1 MDDVK
6 EPKVGASRSVKV
18 ARMLTLISNV
28 DIKTRLTLCFVL
40 IVALMSVGT
49 GILLWQSHVMLT
61 QANRLKEMDEQFM
74 DVQRVH
80 ALVLSFRHESEQL
93 VRARNLARM
102 QQEAPAL
109 RNQLNE
115 SLKQTQAVFRGIEP
129 INILD
134 PTVLPT
140 LETIQG
146 SLPSQFDSLTTL
158 ASLADWDAQRQR
170 IEQPVEA
177 LQNLSA
183 DLVDTASRD
192 IQEKR
197 LQAIRQIERAQNRI
211 AFILAG
217 VGGLTIMVAA
227 ILGFAITQSI
237 TRPLR
242 SLVSGA
248 SALASGEFGHHIPVQ
263 GRDELAH
270 LSQVFN
276 QTSVKLQDLYE
287 NLQRSEQELR
297 DAINAVPALIWRT
310 SPDGEVDFINERLQ
324 QFVGIPSE
332 DIRGWN
338 RSVLHPYDRARFFD
352 EWRAAVKD
360 GRQNEDEVRVRRA
373 DGKYCWFLI
382 RNVPL
387 RNEAGNI
394 IKWYG
399 TGIEIEDRK
408 RAEEERQRLSQLE
421 ADLAQ
426 LNRISMMS
434 ELAASL
440 AHEIR
445 QPIAAAAA
453 NATACVRWLRR
464 ETPDL
469 DKAAWSASRVASDV
483 TTASD
488 IIERVRSL
496 YRGGAAKREPI
507 DVNKII
513 QEMIVLLRDAANRNS
528 ISILTELHTG
538 LPMIAADRVQ
548 LQQVLMNLMLN
559 GIEAMKDT
567 EGELTV
573 ISRRTED
580 GEILI
585 AVSDSGNGLPV
596 DGSEHLFAAFFTTK
610 PQGTGMGLSISRR
623 IIESHGGRLWASA
636 NTVGGATFQFTLPNE
651 ANASS
656 PSNGDSGANSE

>member
-1 MDDVK
+1 MISLVSR
-6 EPKVGASRSVKV
+6 VG
-18 ARMLTLISNV
+18 IN
-28 DIKTRLTLCFVL
+28 TRLTLGFVL
-40 IVALMSVGT
+40 IIVFMSVAT
-49 GILLWQSHVMLT
+49 GILLWQSRVMRT

-74 DVQRVH
+74 EVQRADAFLLSVH
-80 ALVLSFRHESEQL
+80 SESEHL
-93 VRARNLARM
+93 VKAQDLARLL
-102 QQEAPAL
+102 QEAPVL
-109 RNQLNE
+109 RNRL
-115 SLKQTQAVFRGIEP
+115 SDSRRQTEAVFRGIDP
-129 INILD
+129 NNILD

-146 SLPSQFDSLTTL
+146 LLPSQVDSLAAL
-158 ASLADWDAQRQR
+158 ASVGDWEALSER
-170 IEQPVEA
+170 IEQPLEPFES
-177 LQNLSA
+177 LSA
-183 DLVDTASRD
+183 ELVATASRD
-192 IQEKR
+192 LRNKR
-197 LQAIRQIERAQNRI
+197 SEAAREIESAQIRTL
-211 AFILAG
+211 FILPS
-217 VGGLTIMVAA
+217 VGGLTIIVAA
-227 ILGFAITQSI
+227 LLGFSITQSI

-242 SLVSGA
+242 SLVDGT
-248 SALASGEFGHHIPVQ
+248 SALAKGEFGQQIFVQ

-270 LSQVFN
+270 LSRVFN
-276 QTSVKLQDLYE
+276 QTTIKLQHLYE
-287 NLQRSEQELR
+287 NHRRSEQELR
-297 DAINAVPALIWRT
+297 DVINAVPALIWRA

-324 QFVGIPSE
+324 QFVGIPPE
-332 DIRGWN
+332 DIGGWN
-338 RSVLHPYDRARFFD
+338 RSVIHPDDRARLLA

-360 GRQNEDEVRVRRA
+360 GRQNEDEARVRRA
-373 DGKYCWFLI
+373 DGRYCWFLI

-394 IKWYG
+394 VKWYG

-408 RAEEERQRLSQLE
+408 RAEEERQRLDQLE

-453 NATACVRWLRR
+453 NATACVRWLHR
-464 ETPDL
+464 EIPDI
-469 DKAAWSASRVASDV
+469 DKATWSAARVARDV

-496 YRGGAAKREPI
+496 YRGGTVKREPV
-507 DVNKII
+507 DVNKVI
-513 QEMIVLLRDAANRNS
+513 QEMIELLRDTANRNS
-528 ISILTELHTG
+528 ISIFTKLDSG
-538 LPMIAADRVQ
+538 LPMIAADRIQ

-559 GIEAMKDT
+559 AIEAMKDL

-573 ISRRTED
+573 ISRRTEE

-585 AVSDSGNGLPV
+585 AVSDSGSGFPAN
-596 DGSEHLFAAFFTTK
+596 GSEHLFAAFFTTK

-623 IIESHGGRLWASA
+623 IVESHGGRLWASA
-636 NTVGGATFQFTLPNE
+636 NTIHGATFQFTLPSE

-656 PSNGDSGANSE
+656 PFTV

>member
-1 MDDVK
+1 MISLVSR
-6 EPKVGASRSVKV
+6 VG
-18 ARMLTLISNV
+18 IN
-28 DIKTRLTLCFVL
+28 TRLTLGFVL
-40 IVALMSVGT
+40 IIVLMSVAI
-49 GILLWQSHVMLT
+49 GILLWQSRVMRT
-61 QANRLKEMDEQFM
+61 QGNRLKEMDQQFM
-74 DVQRVH
+74 EVQRAH
-80 ALVLSFRHESEQL
+80 AFLLSFHNESQQL
-93 VRARNLARM
+93 VKARDLARLL
-102 QQEAPAL
+102 QEAPVL
-109 RNQLNE
+109 RNQL
-115 SLKQTQAVFRGIEP
+115 SDSRRQTETVFRGIDP
-129 INILD
+129 NNILD

-146 SLPSQFDSLTTL
+146 LLPSQVDSLAAL
-158 ASLADWDAQRQR
+158 ASVGDWEALRQR
-170 IEQPVEA
+170 IEQPLEPFES
-177 LQNLSA
+177 LSA
-183 DLVDTASRD
+183 ELVATASRD
-192 IQEKR
+192 LRNKR
-197 LQAIRQIERAQNRI
+197 AEAAREIESAQVRTL
-211 AFILAG
+211 FILPAI
-217 VGGLTIMVAA
+217 GGLTIIVTAL
-227 ILGFAITQSI
+227 LGFSITQSI

-242 SLVSGA
+242 SLVDGTSG
-248 SALASGEFGHHIPVQ
+248 LAKGEFGQQISVQ

-270 LSQVFN
+270 LSRVFN
-276 QTSVKLQDLYE
+276 QTSINLQQLYE
-287 NLQRSEQELR
+287 NLRRSEQEIR
-297 DAINAVPALIWRT
+297 DVINAVPALIWRT
-310 SPDGEVDFINERLQ
+310 SPDGEVDFINDRLQ
-324 QFVGIPSE
+324 QFVGIPPE
-332 DIRGWN
+332 DIGGWN
-338 RSVLHPYDRARFFD
+338 RSVIHPDDSARLLA

-360 GRQNEDEVRVRRA
+360 GRQSEDEVRVRRA

-394 IKWYG
+394 VKWYG
-399 TGIEIEDRK
+399 SGIEIEDRK
-408 RAEEERQRLSQLE
+408 RAEEERQRLNQLE

-426 LNRISMMS
+426 LNRISMMG
-434 ELAASL
+434 ELAGSL

-453 NATACVRWLRR
+453 NATACVRWLHR
-464 ETPDL
+464 ETPDI
-469 DKAAWSASRVASDV
+469 DKATWSAARVARDV

-496 YRGGAAKREPI
+496 YRGDSAKREPV

-513 QEMIVLLRDAANRNS
+513 QEMIALLRDAANRNS
-528 ISILTELHTG
+528 ISILTKLDSG

-585 AVSDSGNGLPV
+585 AVSDSGSGLPV
-596 DGSEHLFAAFFTTK
+596 EGRENLFAAFFTTK

-636 NTVGGATFQFTLPNE
+636 NTVRGATFQFTLPCE
-651 ANASS
+651 VNASS
-656 PSNGDSGANSE
+656 PHAG

>member
-1 MDDVK
+1 MDEAIAGQCTLPSGK
-6 EPKVGASRSVKV
+6 P
-18 ARMLTLISNV
+18 ARMISLVSRVGIN
-28 DIKTRLTLCFVL
+28 TRLTLGFIL
-40 IVALMSVGT
+40 IIVLMSVAT
-49 GILLWQSHVMLT
+49 GILLWQSRVMRT

-74 DVQRVH
+74 EVQRAH
-80 ALVLSFRHESEQL
+80 AFLLSFHSESEQL
-93 VRARNLARM
+93 VKARDLARL

-109 RNQLNE
+109 RNQL
-115 SLKQTQAVFRGIEP
+115 SDSRRQTETVFRGIEP
-129 INILD
+129 NNILD

-146 SLPSQFDSLTTL
+146 LLPSQVDSLAAL
-158 ASLADWDAQRQR
+158 ASVGDWEALRQR
-170 IEQPVEA
+170 MEQPLEPFES
-177 LQNLSA
+177 LSA
-183 DLVDTASRD
+183 ELVATASRD
-192 IQEKR
+192 LQNKR
-197 LQAIRQIERAQNRI
+197 SEAARQIESAQIRTL
-211 AFILAG
+211 FTLPG
-217 VGGLTIMVAA
+217 VGGLTIIVAA
-227 ILGFAITQSI
+227 LLGFSITQSI

-242 SLVSGA
+242 SLVDGT
-248 SALASGEFGHHIPVQ
+248 SALAKGEFGQQISVQ

-270 LSQVFN
+270 LSRVFN
-276 QTSVKLQDLYE
+276 QTTIKLQQLYE
-287 NLQRSEQELR
+287 NLRRSEQELR
-297 DAINAVPALIWRT
+297 DVINAVPALIWRA

-324 QFVGIPSE
+324 QFVGIPPE
-332 DIRGWN
+332 DLWGWN
-338 RSVLHPYDRARFFD
+338 LQSVLHPDDRARFVA

-387 RNEAGNI
+387 RNETGNI
-394 IKWYG
+394 VKWYG

-408 RAEEERQRLSQLE
+408 RVEEERERLNQLE

-453 NATACVRWLRR
+453 NATACVRWLHR
-464 ETPDL
+464 ETPDI
-469 DKAAWSASRVASDV
+469 DKATWSAARVARDV

-496 YRGGAAKREPI
+496 YRRGTAKREPV

-513 QEMIVLLRDAANRNS
+513 QEMIVLLRNAANRNS
-528 ISILTELHTG
+528 ISILTKLDSG

-585 AVSDSGNGLPV
+585 AVSDSGSGLPV
-596 DGSEHLFAAFFTTK
+596 DGSEHLFDAFFTTK

-636 NTVGGATFQFTLPNE
+636 NTVRGAIFQFTLPSE
-651 ANASS
+651 ATASS
-656 PSNGDSGANSE
+656 PSTG

>member
-1 MDDVK
+1 MISLVSR
-6 EPKVGASRSVKV
+6 VG
-18 ARMLTLISNV
+18 IN
-28 DIKTRLTLCFVL
+28 TRLTLGFIL
-40 IVALMSVGT
+40 IIVLMSVAT
-49 GILLWQSHVMLT
+49 GILLWQSRVMRT

-74 DVQRVH
+74 EVQRAH
-80 ALVLSFRHESEQL
+80 AFLLSFHSESEQL
-93 VRARNLARM
+93 VKARDLARL

-109 RNQLNE
+109 RNQL
-115 SLKQTQAVFRGIEP
+115 SDSRRQTETVFRGIEP
-129 INILD
+129 NNILD

-146 SLPSQFDSLTTL
+146 LLPSQVDSLAAL
-158 ASLADWDAQRQR
+158 ASVGDWEALRQR
-170 IEQPVEA
+170 MEQPLEPFES
-177 LQNLSA
+177 LSA
-183 DLVDTASRD
+183 ELVATASRD
-192 IQEKR
+192 LQNKR
-197 LQAIRQIERAQNRI
+197 SEAARQIESAQIRTLFTLPGI
-211 AFILAG
+211 
-217 VGGLTIMVAA
+217 GGLTIIVAA
-227 ILGFAITQSI
+227 LLGFSITQSI

-242 SLVSGA
+242 SLVDGT
-248 SALASGEFGHHIPVQ
+248 SALAKGEFGQQISVQ

-270 LSQVFN
+270 LSRVFN
-276 QTSVKLQDLYE
+276 QTTIKLQQLYE
-287 NLQRSEQELR
+287 NLRRSEQELR
-297 DAINAVPALIWRT
+297 DVINAVPALIWRA

-324 QFVGIPSE
+324 QFVGIPPE
-332 DIRGWN
+332 DLWGWN
-338 RSVLHPYDRARFFD
+338 LQSVLHPDDRARFVA

-360 GRQNEDEVRVRRA
+360 GRQNEDEVRVQRA

-387 RNEAGNI
+387 RNETGNI
-394 IKWYG
+394 VKWYG

-408 RAEEERQRLSQLE
+408 RVEEERERLNQLE

-453 NATACVRWLRR
+453 NATACVRWLHR
-464 ETPDL
+464 ETPDI
-469 DKAAWSASRVASDV
+469 DKATWSATRVARDV

-496 YRGGAAKREPI
+496 YRRGTAKREPV

-513 QEMIVLLRDAANRNS
+513 QEMIVLLRNAANRNS
-528 ISILTELHTG
+528 ISILTNLDSG

-585 AVSDSGNGLPV
+585 AVSDSGSGLPV
-596 DGSEHLFAAFFTTK
+596 DGSEHLFDAFFTTK

-636 NTVGGATFQFTLPNE
+636 NTVRGATFQFTLPSE
-651 ANASS
+651 ATASS
-656 PSNGDSGANSE
+656 PSTG

>member
-1 MDDVK
+1 MDEAIAGQSTLPSGK
-6 EPKVGASRSVKV
+6 P
-18 ARMLTLISNV
+18 ARMISLVSRVGIN
-28 DIKTRLTLCFVL
+28 TRLTLGFVL
-40 IVALMSVGT
+40 IIVLMSVAI
-49 GILLWQSHVMLT
+49 GILLWQSRVMRT
-61 QANRLKEMDEQFM
+61 QGNRLKEMDQQFM
-74 DVQRVH
+74 EVQRAH
-80 ALVLSFRHESEQL
+80 AFLLSFHNESQQL
-93 VRARNLARM
+93 VKARDLARLL
-102 QQEAPAL
+102 QEAPVL
-109 RNQLNE
+109 RNQL
-115 SLKQTQAVFRGIEP
+115 SDSRRQTETVFRGIDP
-129 INILD
+129 NNILD

-146 SLPSQFDSLTTL
+146 LLPSQVDSLAAL
-158 ASLADWDAQRQR
+158 ASVGDWEALRQR
-170 IEQPVEA
+170 IEQPLEPFES
-177 LQNLSA
+177 LSA
-183 DLVDTASRD
+183 ELVATASRD
-192 IQEKR
+192 LQNKR
-197 LQAIRQIERAQNRI
+197 LEAAGEIESAQVRTL
-211 AFILAG
+211 FILPAI
-217 VGGLTIMVAA
+217 GGLTIIVTAL
-227 ILGFAITQSI
+227 LGFSITQSI

-242 SLVSGA
+242 SLVDGTSG
-248 SALASGEFGHHIPVQ
+248 LAKGEFGQQISVQ

-270 LSQVFN
+270 LSRVFN
-276 QTSVKLQDLYE
+276 QTSINLQQLYE
-287 NLQRSEQELR
+287 NLRRSEQEIR
-297 DAINAVPALIWRT
+297 DVINAVPALIWRT
-310 SPDGEVDFINERLQ
+310 SPDGEVDFINDRLQ
-324 QFVGIPSE
+324 QFVGIPPE
-332 DIRGWN
+332 DIGGWN
-338 RSVLHPYDRARFFD
+338 RSVIHPDDSARLLA

-360 GRQNEDEVRVRRA
+360 GRQSEDEVRVRRA

-394 IKWYG
+394 VKWYG
-399 TGIEIEDRK
+399 SGIEIEDRK
-408 RAEEERQRLSQLE
+408 RAEEERQRLNQLE

-426 LNRISMMS
+426 LNRISMMG
-434 ELAASL
+434 ELAGSL

-453 NATACVRWLRR
+453 NATACVRWLHR
-464 ETPDL
+464 ETPDI
-469 DKAAWSASRVASDV
+469 DKATWSAARVARDV

-496 YRGGAAKREPI
+496 YRGDSAKREPV

-513 QEMIVLLRDAANRNS
+513 QEMIALLRDAANRNS
-528 ISILTELHTG
+528 ISILTKLDSG

-585 AVSDSGNGLPV
+585 AVSDSGSGLPV
-596 DGSEHLFAAFFTTK
+596 EGRENLFAAFFTTK

-636 NTVGGATFQFTLPNE
+636 NTVRGATFQFTLPCE
-651 ANASS
+651 VNASS
-656 PSNGDSGANSE
+656 PPAG

>member
-1 MDDVK
+1 MDEAIAGQCTLPSGK
-6 EPKVGASRSVKV
+6 P
-18 ARMLTLISNV
+18 ARMISLVSRVGINA
-28 DIKTRLTLCFVL
+28 RLTLGFGL
-40 IVALMSVGT
+40 IILLMSVAT
-49 GILLWQSHVMLT
+49 GILLWQSRVMRA
-61 QANRLKEMDEQFM
+61 QGNRLKEMDEQFM
-74 DVQRVH
+74 EVQRAH
-80 ALVLSFRHESEQL
+80 AFLLSFHSESEQL
-93 VRARNLARM
+93 VKARDLARL

-109 RNQLNE
+109 RNQL
-115 SLKQTQAVFRGIEP
+115 SDSRRQTETVFRGIEP
-129 INILD
+129 NNILD

-146 SLPSQFDSLTTL
+146 LLPSQVDSLAAL
-158 ASLADWDAQRQR
+158 ASVGDWEALRQR
-170 IEQPVEA
+170 MEQPLEPFES
-177 LQNLSA
+177 LSA
-183 DLVDTASRD
+183 ELVATASRD
-192 IQEKR
+192 LQNKR
-197 LQAIRQIERAQNRI
+197 SEAARQIESAQIRTLFTLPGI
-211 AFILAG
+211 
-217 VGGLTIMVAA
+217 GGLTIIVAA
-227 ILGFAITQSI
+227 LLGFSITQSI

-242 SLVSGA
+242 SLVDGT
-248 SALASGEFGHHIPVQ
+248 SALAKGEFGQQISVQ

-270 LSQVFN
+270 LSRVFN
-276 QTSVKLQDLYE
+276 QTTIKLQQLYE
-287 NLQRSEQELR
+287 NLRRSEQELR
-297 DAINAVPALIWRT
+297 DVINAVPALIWRA

-324 QFVGIPSE
+324 QFVGIPPE
-332 DIRGWN
+332 DLWGWN
-338 RSVLHPYDRARFFD
+338 LQSVLHPDDRARFVA

-360 GRQNEDEVRVRRA
+360 GRQNEDEVRVQRA

-387 RNEAGNI
+387 RNETGNI
-394 IKWYG
+394 VKWYG

-408 RAEEERQRLSQLE
+408 RVEEERERLNQLE

-453 NATACVRWLRR
+453 NATACVRWLHR
-464 ETPDL
+464 ETPDI
-469 DKAAWSASRVASDV
+469 DKATWSAARVARDV

-496 YRGGAAKREPI
+496 YRRGTAKREPV

-513 QEMIVLLRDAANRNS
+513 QEMIVLLRNAANRNS
-528 ISILTELHTG
+528 ISILTKLDSG

-585 AVSDSGNGLPV
+585 AVSDSGSGLPV
-596 DGSEHLFAAFFTTK
+596 DGSEHLFDAFFTTK

-636 NTVGGATFQFTLPNE
+636 NTVRGATFQFTLPGE
-651 ANASS
+651 ATASS
-656 PSNGDSGANSE
+656 PSTG

>member
-1 MDDVK
+1 MISLVSR
-6 EPKVGASRSVKV
+6 VG
-18 ARMLTLISNV
+18 IN
-28 DIKTRLTLCFVL
+28 TRLTLGFIL
-40 IVALMSVGT
+40 IIVLMSVAT
-49 GILLWQSHVMLT
+49 GILLWQSRVMRT

-74 DVQRVH
+74 EVQRAH
-80 ALVLSFRHESEQL
+80 AFLLSFHSESEQL
-93 VRARNLARM
+93 VKARDLARL

-109 RNQLNE
+109 RNQL
-115 SLKQTQAVFRGIEP
+115 SDSRRQTETVFRGIEP
-129 INILD
+129 NNILD

-146 SLPSQFDSLTTL
+146 LLPSQVDSLAAL
-158 ASLADWDAQRQR
+158 ASVGDWEALRQR
-170 IEQPVEA
+170 MEQPLEPFES
-177 LQNLSA
+177 LSA
-183 DLVDTASRD
+183 ELVATASRD
-192 IQEKR
+192 LQNKR
-197 LQAIRQIERAQNRI
+197 SEAARQIESAQIRTLFTLPGI
-211 AFILAG
+211 
-217 VGGLTIMVAA
+217 GGLTIIVAA
-227 ILGFAITQSI
+227 LLGFSITQSI

-242 SLVSGA
+242 SLVDGT
-248 SALASGEFGHHIPVQ
+248 SALAKGEFGQQISVQ

-270 LSQVFN
+270 LSRVFN
-276 QTSVKLQDLYE
+276 QTTIKLQQLYE
-287 NLQRSEQELR
+287 NLRRSEQELR
-297 DAINAVPALIWRT
+297 DVINAVPALIWRA

-324 QFVGIPSE
+324 QFVGIPPE
-332 DIRGWN
+332 DLWGWN
-338 RSVLHPYDRARFFD
+338 LQSVLHPDDRARFVA

-360 GRQNEDEVRVRRA
+360 GRQNEDEVRVQRA

-387 RNEAGNI
+387 RNETGNI
-394 IKWYG
+394 VKWYG

-408 RAEEERQRLSQLE
+408 RVEEERERLNQLE

-453 NATACVRWLRR
+453 NATACVRWLHR
-464 ETPDL
+464 ETPDI
-469 DKAAWSASRVASDV
+469 DKATWSAARVARDV

-496 YRGGAAKREPI
+496 YRRGTAKREPV

-513 QEMIVLLRDAANRNS
+513 QEMIVLLRNAANRNS
-528 ISILTELHTG
+528 ISILTKLDSG

-585 AVSDSGNGLPV
+585 AVSDSGSGLPV
-596 DGSEHLFAAFFTTK
+596 DGSEHLFDAFFTTK

-636 NTVGGATFQFTLPNE
+636 NTVRGATFQFTLPSE
-651 ANASS
+651 ATASS
-656 PSNGDSGANSE
+656 PSTG

>member
-1 MDDVK
+1 MISLVSR
-6 EPKVGASRSVKV
+6 VG
-18 ARMLTLISNV
+18 IN
-28 DIKTRLTLCFVL
+28 TRLTLGFVL
-40 IVALMSVGT
+40 IIVLMSVAT
-49 GILLWQSHVMLT
+49 GILLWQSRVMRT

-74 DVQRVH
+74 EVQRAH
-80 ALVLSFRHESEQL
+80 AFLLSFHGESEQL
-93 VRARNLARM
+93 VKARDLARLL
-102 QQEAPAL
+102 QEAPAL
-109 RNQLNE
+109 RNQL
-115 SLKQTQAVFRGIEP
+115 SDSRRQTETVFRGIEP
-129 INILD
+129 NNILD

-146 SLPSQFDSLTTL
+146 LLPSQVDSLAAL
-158 ASLADWDAQRQR
+158 ASVGDWEALRQR
-170 IEQPVEA
+170 SEQPLEPFES
-177 LQNLSA
+177 LSTE
-183 DLVDTASRD
+183 LVATASRD
-192 IQEKR
+192 LQNKR
-197 LQAIRQIERAQNRI
+197 SEAARQIESAQIRTL
-211 AFILAG
+211 FILPG
-217 VGGLTIMVAA
+217 IGGLTIIVAA
-227 ILGFAITQSI
+227 LLGFSITQSI

-242 SLVSGA
+242 SLVDGT
-248 SALASGEFGHHIPVQ
+248 SALAKGEFGQQISVQ

-270 LSQVFN
+270 LSRVFN
-276 QTSVKLQDLYE
+276 QTTIKLQQLYE
-287 NLQRSEQELR
+287 NLRRSEHELR
-297 DAINAVPALIWRT
+297 DVINAVPALIWRA

-324 QFVGIPSE
+324 QFVGTPLE
-332 DIRGWN
+332 DICGWN
-338 RSVLHPYDRARFFD
+338 LQSVLHPDDRARFIA
-352 EWRAAVKD
+352 EWRAAVED

-373 DGKYCWFLI
+373 DGNYCWFLI

-387 RNEAGNI
+387 RNETGNI
-394 IKWYG
+394 VKWYG

-408 RAEEERQRLSQLE
+408 RAEEERQRLNQLE

-426 LNRISMMS
+426 LNRISMMG
-434 ELAASL
+434 ELAGSL

-453 NATACVRWLRR
+453 NATACVRWLHR
-464 ETPDL
+464 ETPDI
-469 DKAAWSASRVASDV
+469 DRATWSASRVARDV

-496 YRGGAAKREPI
+496 YRGGAAKREPV

-513 QEMIVLLRDAANRNS
+513 QEMIALLRDAATRNS
-528 ISILTELHTG
+528 VSILTELDLG

-573 ISRRTED
+573 ISRGTED

-585 AVSDSGNGLPV
+585 SVSDSGSGLPV
-596 DGSEHLFAAFFTTK
+596 DGNEHLFDAFFTTK
-610 PQGTGMGLSISRR
+610 PHGTGMGLSISRR

-636 NTVGGATFQFTLPNE
+636 NTVRGATFQFTLPNE

-656 PSNGDSGANSE
+656 LSTC